1 MAKQIF
7 LGVRLHLRVCW
18 PSVIITFEVS
28 PADVHELRAA
38 EDLLEGVT
46 RDALEDRNYSSP
58 ALSEPFRGAVL
69 RRLAPLRKAS
79 RAQAVAAVARQRASL
94 HRDGER
100 SSGRALSTPDTYG
113 HTTRGTSS
121 RGCCVKCSGIRCSVG
136 CANGMRYGHC
146 AWLNS

>member
-18 PSVIITFEVS
+18 PGVIVSFEVS

-38 EDLLEGVT
+38 KDLI
-46 RDALEDRNYSSP
+46 EDRNYSSP
-58 ALSEPFRGAVL
+58 ALSESFRAAVL
-69 RRLAPLRKAS
+69 RLLAPLRKAS
-79 RAQAVAAVARQRASL
+79 RAQAVAAVARQRALL

-100 SSGRALSTPDTYG
+100 TSGRALSTPDTYG
-113 HTTRGTSS
+113 HATHGTSS
-121 RGCCVKCSGIRCSVG
+121 CGCCVKCSGIRCSVG
-136 CANGMRYGHC
+136 CANGTRYSHC